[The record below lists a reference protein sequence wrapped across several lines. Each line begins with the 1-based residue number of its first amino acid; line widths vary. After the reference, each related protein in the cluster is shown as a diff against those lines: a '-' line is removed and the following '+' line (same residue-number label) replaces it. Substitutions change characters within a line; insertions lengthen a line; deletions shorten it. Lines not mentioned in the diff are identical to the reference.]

1 MPHSQVSS
9 RLVQV
14 SAVVEYRDRYSA
26 VLCFPAGTSGALI
39 NQGEGAAESDHATH
53 NITAKLGEGKEYVVR
68 RFFEGQDKQ
77 LRTLPLRILLEKD
90 DLAYS
95 GVNTSVANEL
105 NREAPYALGLPYQ
118 L

>member
-1 MPHSQVSS
+1 M
-9 RLVQV
+9 
-14 SAVVEYRDRYSA
+14 VEYRDRYSA